1 MKVFAVICV
10 LLLSACVS
18 MPIPPVGEDIG
29 KLGRLELRLVYVP
42 NVAGTLQYLIQ
53 KKQPSTKGF
62 AK

>member
-1 MKVFAVICV
+1 MKIFAVICA
-10 LLLSACVS
+10 LLLPACAS
-18 MPIPPVGEDIG
+18 LPIPPFGDDAG

-53 KKQPSTKGF
+53 KKQPPTKGY